1 MENLLEI
8 LFFSLS
14 SFIDFILS
22 ILFFLDATTLNT
34 LHEDSSRGKI
44 SFGITRRI

>member
-1 MENLLEI
+1 MENFFEI

-22 ILFFLDATTLNT
+22 ILFFLDALNT